1 MQPASRPP
9 AGVAAGLNT
18 LAAGTGTTAAVAG
31 TLVASKVML
40 PLAVGVATVA
50 GVGYALRP
58 VRRLAQVWAAARAKR
73 TSASRTQTALRATL
87 TKARPSLRQRFA
99 IADDWQP
106 EATAHRNGNR
116 MNTTKFA
123 AALAGGLTAGAIAVR
138 LAAPASADTSGYVDA
153 LDSAGLI
160 RP

>member
-1 MQPASRPP
+1 MRC
-9 AGVAAGLNT
+9 GLF
-18 LAAGTGTTAAVAG
+18 AVAPKCG
-31 TLVASKVML
+31 PPHGRS
-40 PLAVGVATVA
+40 
-50 GVGYALRP
+50 ALR
-58 VRRLAQVWAAARAKR
+58 
-73 TSASRTQTALRATL
+73 ASRTQTALRATL